1 MGADAYPAG
10 VNPTARLSTGIVR
23 RRAAQAWRVAWTV
36 ASLLVVEGIVFGLA
50 VSAGVLVMYWSW
62 SWVLGP
68 TWLRLVL
75 FSMTVAPAYVA
86 FALTLMVLSATATGA
101 LGWRTP
107 ADAEMKIADLDWPLL
122 RWVRYLA
129 STHVVRVCAGALFRA
144 TPVWTAFHRLNGAHM
159 GRGVYVN
166 SLAVVDDN
174 LLEFGDNVVIGHAV
188 HLSGHTV
195 EHGVVKTGAVRLG
208 RDVTIGVGS
217 VIGIGVEIGAGTQ
230 VGSLSVVPKHRRL
243 EGGALF
249 AGAPVRRLDA
259 PDVSERSTAPGTSPL
274 PAPGAQVP
282 PRGGTPPSPTRGPG
296 RA

>member
-1 MGADAYPAG
+1 MGTGGYAAG
-10 VNPTARLSTGIVR
+10 VNLTVRLSTSIVG
-23 RRAAQAWRVAWTV
+23 RRAAKAGRVAWAV
-36 ASLLVVEGIVFGLA
+36 VSLLLVDGIVFGLA
-50 VSAGVLVMYWSW
+50 VSSGVLVMYWSW

-75 FSMTVAPAYVA
+75 LSMTVAPAYAV
-86 FALTLMVLSATATGA
+86 FALILMVLSATTARV

-107 ADAEMKIADLDWPLL
+107 ADAEMKIADLGWPLL

-129 STHVVRVCAGALFRA
+129 STHIVRVCAGALLRA
-144 TPVWTAFHRLNGAHM
+144 TPVWTAYHRLNGARM

-174 LLEFGDNVVIGHAV
+174 LLEFGDHVVIGHAV

-230 VGSLSVVPKHRRL
+230 VGALSVVPKHWRL
-243 EGGALF
+243 EGGARF
-249 AGAPVRRLDA
+249 AGAPVRRLDP
-259 PDVSERSTAPGTSPL
+259 PDVSEQSTASGTSPR
-274 PAPGAQVP
+274 PAPGAQGP
-282 PRGGTPPSPTRGPG
+282 PLGGTPPNPTRGPG

>member
-1 MGADAYPAG
+1 
-10 VNPTARLSTGIVR
+10 VNPTARLGTGIVG
-23 RRAAQAWRVAWTV
+23 RRAAKAGRVAWTAV
-36 ASLLVVEGIVFGLA
+36 SLLFVEGVVFGLA
-50 VSAGVLVMYWSW
+50 VSVGVLLMYWSS

-86 FALTLMVLSATATGA
+86 FAFTLMVLSAAATRV

-107 ADAEMKIADLDWPLL
+107 ADAEMRIADFDWPLL
-122 RWVRYLA
+122 QWARYLA
-129 STHVVRVCAGALFRA
+129 SFHVVRFCAGALFRG
-144 TPVWTAFHRLNGAHM
+144 TPVWTAYHRLNGARV

-174 LLEFGDNVVIGHAV
+174 LLEFGDNVVIGHGA

-208 RDVTIGVGS
+208 RDVMIGVGS

-230 VGSLSVVPKHRRL
+230 VGALSVVPKHARL
-243 EGGALF
+243 EGGAVF
-249 AGAPVRRLDA
+249 AGAPARRIDA
-259 PDVSERSTAPGTSPL
+259 PHVSERPTAPGRSPPPT
-274 PAPGAQVP
+274 PAVP
-282 PRGGTPPSPTRGPG
+282 IPPPGGTPPNPTRAP
-296 RA
+296 RPA